1 MFIIENEKS
10 KPSGLLF
17 STFYDNMN
25 GVRDMFLKTKET
37 IPEGVGFSTFGITH
51 LLWLLAFAAIIALAI
66 IIYRKLP
73 LEKRNIM
80 RTTLGMV
87 VVAFETIKNIV
98 AAAIGDFG
106 IGHLPFHL
114 CGISILL
121 IAFDIIK
128 QTKTVRQF
136 LYYIGIPGAMLAL
149 LFPNWTVLPCMN
161 FFHIHSF
168 VIHALIVM
176 YPMLLVTSGEVKPDI
191 KTMPKCI
198 LLLVGMAIPIYFINL
213 IFDTN
218 FMFLM
223 SPDKG
228 NPLELFEKL
237 LGSHLW
243 GFPILLPIVMFIMYL
258 PMLLASKLN
267 KKQTPEKEKVLV

>member
-1 MFIIENEKS
+1 MKKASLRVCFFRHFMII
-10 KPSGLLF
+10 
-17 STFYDNMN
+17 FY
-25 GVRDMFLKTKET
+25 GVRIMFFKTKET
-37 IPEGVGFSTFGITH
+37 IPEGMGFSTFGSTH
-51 LLWLLAFAAIIALAI
+51 IIWLLCFALVFAFAIVL
-66 IIYRKLP
+66 YRRLS
-73 LEKRNIM
+73 LEKRNVM
-80 RTTLGMV
+80 RTVLGCV
-87 VVAFETIKNIV
+87 IVAFEIIKNIV

-121 IAFDIIK
+121 IGFDIIK

-136 LYYIGIPGAMLAL
+136 LYYIGIAGAMLAII
-149 LFPNWTVLPCMN
+149 FPNWTVLPCAN

-168 VIHALIVM
+168 TIHALIVV
-176 YPMLLVTSGEVKPDI
+176 YPLLLVTGGEVKPDI
-191 KTMPKCI
+191 RTMPKCI
-198 LLLVGMAIPIYFINL
+198 LLLIGLAIPIYFINL

-258 PMLLASKLN
+258 PIFISAKL
-267 KKQTPEKEKVLV
+267 KKKPTYEKEKITV

>member
-1 MFIIENEKS
+1 MF
-10 KPSGLLF
+10 F
-17 STFYDNMN
+17 
-25 GVRDMFLKTKET
+25 KTKET
-37 IPEGVGFSTFGITH
+37 IPEGVGFSTFGLTH
-51 LLWLLAFAAIIALAI
+51 IVWLLCFAALFVFAI
-66 IIYRKLP
+66 ILYRKLS

-80 RTTLGMV
+80 RITLGV
-87 VVAFETIKNIV
+87 TIVAFEIIKNIV
-98 AAAIGDFG
+98 AAAIRDFG

-121 IAFDIIK
+121 IGFDLIK
-128 QTKTVRQF
+128 QTKTVRNF
-136 LYYIGIPGAMLAL
+136 IYYIGIPGAMLAL
-149 LFPNWTVLPCMN
+149 LFPNWTVLPCNN

-168 VIHALIVM
+168 TIHALIVL
-176 YPMLLVTSGEVKPDI
+176 YPLLLVTSGEVKPDI
-191 KTMPKCI
+191 KTMPKCV
-198 LLLVGMAIPIYFINL
+198 LLLVLMAIPIYFINL

-237 LGSHLW
+237 LGSHLL

-258 PMLLASKLN
+258 PMAVVSKF
-267 KKQTPEKEKVLV
+267 KKTKTPEKEKVLV